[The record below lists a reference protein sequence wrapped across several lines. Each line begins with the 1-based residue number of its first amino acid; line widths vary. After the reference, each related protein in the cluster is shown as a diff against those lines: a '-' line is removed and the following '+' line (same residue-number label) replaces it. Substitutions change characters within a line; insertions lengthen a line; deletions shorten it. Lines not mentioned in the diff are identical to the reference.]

1 MEYSRNPLARRRSE
15 WSLTRLKDSSGSPS
29 MMLSSKVPR
38 YKRNCLAFSFI
49 SGKVRWDSPQAS
61 RRCSVVSKCFSLKK
75 HLYLTMGILRFLGF
89 LINEKKTAFIPSQ
102 VIELLGTVINSYLLS
117 FSLPLSKVTKVTQL
131 CEKTLRAQ
139 RLSLRQLVLIL
150 GNFSWSIPTVPF
162 AQAYFRKLQRFFT

>member
-1 MEYSRNPLARRRSE
+1 M
-15 WSLTRLKDSSGSPS
+15 
-29 MMLSSKVPR
+29 
-38 YKRNCLAFSFI
+38 
-49 SGKVRWDSPQAS
+49 
-61 RRCSVVSKCFSLKK
+61 
-75 HLYLTMGILRFLGF
+75 
-89 LINEKKTAFIPSQ
+89 FIPSQ

-162 AQAYFRKLQRFFT
+162 AQAFQESAKVFHLTFQSPAGATAI